1 MKLPLSL
8 LGAGIALAALSTT
21 AVAEDCDLANLD
33 LRSFPAW
40 EREHGYW
47 VGEYTLMGADGN
59 AFASQNWNYPY
70 DHYAGFIALEVE
82 GNAITQRNVF
92 LYPPQSAE
100 ACEANPSV
108 LGAGACGIN
117 GNEKIFSAAQSAVDC
132 SGGLSGPY
140 MQFGMQLDT
149 ETRLLGD
156 DTVLYQVR
164 MNGALMQN
172 QLTSLPGNGTRIRTA
187 QGLYAGNPSYASF
200 YRERKVSREEF
211 FELLDAK
218 RADYNILEADHCG
231 FDNGN
236 QPSEISCEQH
246 FSMD

>member
-1 MKLPLSL
+1 
-8 LGAGIALAALSTT
+8 
-21 AVAEDCDLANLD
+21 
-33 LRSFPAW
+33 
-40 EREHGYW
+40 
-47 VGEYTLMGADGN
+47 
-59 AFASQNWNYPY
+59 
-70 DHYAGFIALEVE
+70 
-82 GNAITQRNVF
+82 
-92 LYPPQSAE
+92 
-100 ACEANPSV
+100 
-108 LGAGACGIN
+108 
-117 GNEKIFSAAQSAVDC
+117 
-132 SGGLSGPY
+132 

-218 RADYNILEADHCG
+218 RAEYNILEADHCG